1 MSKKNDLK
9 LVFDFIAEYLKDE
22 KEQPKGVKAKELLI
36 EDKEP
41 KFNPSN
47 LDDVINKTMKTPIDN
62 VGADAAHIKQL
73 MERVE
78 AKTVEQ
84 ATINNLLATQRKE
97 FEQEIKKLKEKASE
111 DLKTEK
117 VKDENID
124 STGST
129 ESIISNDD
137 IESAITNNLV
147 TERILGKR

>member
-1 MSKKNDLK
+1 MSKKHDLK

-22 KEQPKGVKAKELLI
+22 KEQPKGVKTKELLI

-78 AKTVEQ
+78 AKTVEK

-124 STGST
+124 SSGST